1 MKFFYLKTLLILSA
15 FALFLSCGLTDD
27 DEDTVMSPS
36 LTYPSTNLMATFF
49 EAGNSEAPTI
59 SWNGNQGTLSLSSSI
74 EGISLNSTNGVL
86 NWNRQLAPGDYNMN
100 VIATNS
106 EGQTVAN
113 INLSNPFQGAFTG
126 TYSGSF
132 YFMFEFN
139 SDGTLEVAAD
149 DGINPLVG
157 SGTWELNNGV
167 LTADYTYDSSNDE
180 FSISGTLSQ
189 TNNQAELSGNWY
201 FGFGAQDG
209 NEGGEF
215 EIFID

>member
-1 MKFFYLKTLLILSA
+1 MFI
-15 FALFLSCGLTDD
+15 SCGLTDD

-113 INLSNPFQGAFTG
+113 INLSNPFQGTFIG
-126 TYSGSF
+126 TYGGTV

-139 SDGTLEVAAD
+139 SDGTLEVAANNEND
-149 DGINPLVG
+149 PDVG
-157 SGTWELNNGV
+157 SGTWELNNDV
-167 LTADYTYDSSNDE
+167 LTADYTYDTSGE
-180 FSISGTLSQ
+180 EYSIKGTLTQ
-189 TNNQAELSGNWY
+189 TNDQAKISGNWY
-201 FGFGAQDG
+201 FEFGAQDG